1 MRKADLDTRVAVTG
15 AGIICAIGRN
25 KEEVWSSI
33 VASRDGI
40 APLTRFAGETFATDI
55 AAEVKSELPRAKRL
69 SRTDLL
75 AVVAAREAIE
85 QANGIDRS
93 LVPRFLGSSEER
105 AVDARGTEEPDEPEE
120 PRHRPSPLPLGRAI
134 VSTGTSTGGLLEGE
148 DYFFRRIV
156 RGRRRA
162 PASKVL
168 QQPTSGPSDAVA
180 RVFGLGGGVLS
191 NATACASAGA
201 AIGMAA
207 DYLRSHHA
215 DVAIAGGSDA
225 LCRLTYSG
233 FNVLQAVDPQPC
245 SPFGAERKG
254 ITLGEGAAYLV
265 LERWDDAVAR
275 GAVILAELCGYGAS
289 CDAHH
294 QTAPI
299 EDGRGAE
306 AAMRGA
312 MAEARLEAGAVDYV
326 NAHGTGTLLNDSAET
341 KAIIAALG
349 SSVPV
354 SSSKSYFGHTLGASG
369 AVEAV
374 ITVLALRH
382 QLAPPTLR
390 LVRAADDCPL
400 DYIPDTARALPMSN
414 ALSNTFG
421 FGGSNVS
428 LLFRR
433 VV

>member
-1 MRKADLDTRVAVTG
+1 MRKPDLNTRIAVTG
-15 AGIICAIGRN
+15 AGIICSIGRN
-25 KEEVWSSI
+25 KDEVWRSI
-33 VASRDGI
+33 VESRAGI
-40 APLTRFAGETFATDI
+40 GKLTRFPGETFPTDI
-55 AAEVKSELPRAKRL
+55 AAEVAEDLDDLLPIAKRKARRM

-75 AVVAAREAIE
+75 AVVAANEAIE
-85 QANGIDRS
+85 QANEA
-93 LVPRFLGSSEER
+93 GSS
-105 AVDARGTEEPDEPEE
+105 
-120 PRHRPSPLPLGRAI
+120 LPLDRAI

-148 DYFFRRIV
+148 DYYFKRIV
-156 RGRRRA
+156 VGRRRA
-162 PASKVL
+162 SASHVL

-180 RVFGLGGGVLS
+180 ATFNLGGGVIS

-207 DYLRSHHA
+207 DYLRSRHA

-245 SPFGAERKG
+245 SPFGADRKG

-275 GAVILAELCGYGAS
+275 GAKILAEFCGYGAS

-294 QTAPI
+294 PTAPA

-306 AAMRGA
+306 SAMRGA
-312 MAEARLEAGAVDYV
+312 LTESGVPQSGIDYV

-341 KAIIAALG
+341 KAIISAVG
-349 SSVPV
+349 TEVPV
-354 SSSKSYFGHTLGASG
+354 SSSKSYFGHTLGAAG
-369 AVEAV
+369 GIEAV
-374 ITVLALRH
+374 VTVLSVIH
-382 QLAPPTLR
+382 QTAPPTLR
-390 LVRAADDCPL
+390 LETVAADCTL
-400 DYIPDTARALPMSN
+400 DYIPHTPRPMPMTRV
-414 ALSNTFG
+414 LSNTFG

-428 LLFRR
+428 LMFRR
-433 VV
+433 A

>member
-1 MRKADLDTRVAVTG
+1 MRTPDLTTRVAVTG
-15 AGIICAIGRN
+15 AGIVCSIGRN
-25 KEEVWSSI
+25 QAEVWQSI
-33 VASRDGI
+33 VEARAGI
-40 APLTRFAGETFATDI
+40 AKLTCFEGETFPTDI
-55 AAEVKSELPRAKRL
+55 AAEAKVDLPKSKRL

-75 AVVAAREAIE
+75 AVFAAKEAIE
-85 QANGIDRS
+85 QAGDI
-93 LVPRFLGSSEER
+93 PRE
-105 AVDARGTEEPDEPEE
+105 
-120 PRHRPSPLPLGRAI
+120 RAI

-148 DYFFRRIV
+148 DYYFRRLI

-162 PASKVL
+162 PASRVL

-180 RVFGLGGGVLS
+180 RTFGLGGGVVS

-207 DYLRSHHA
+207 DYLRSCHA

-233 FNVLQAVDPQPC
+233 FNVLQAVDPEPC
-245 SPFGAERKG
+245 SPFSASRKG
-254 ITLGEGAAYLV
+254 ITLGEGAGYLV

-275 GAVILAELCGYGAS
+275 GATILAELSGYGAS

-294 QTAPI
+294 PTAPA
-299 EDGRGAE
+299 EDGHGAE

-312 MAEARLEAGAVDYV
+312 LSEGRLTPASVDYV
-326 NAHGTGTLLNDSAET
+326 NAHGTGTALNDASESR
-341 KAIIAALG
+341 AIIAALG
-349 SSVPV
+349 MDVPV

-374 ITVLALRH
+374 VTVLAL
-382 QLAPPTLR
+382 QNQIAPPTLR
-390 LVRAADDCPL
+390 LGERALECPL
-400 DYIPDTARALPMSN
+400 DYIPNTPRPMPLAN
-414 ALSNTFG
+414 VLSHTFG

-433 VV
+433 A

>member
-1 MRKADLDTRVAVTG
+1 MRKPDLATRIAVTG
-15 AGIICAIGRN
+15 AGIICSIGRN
-25 KEEVWSSI
+25 KIEVWRSI
-33 VASRDGI
+33 RESRAGI
-40 APLTRFAGETFATDI
+40 GELTRFPGETFPTTI
-55 AAEVKSELPRAKRL
+55 AAEVNDISSLPVSKRDARRL
-69 SRTDLL
+69 SRTDRL
-75 AVVAAREAIE
+75 AVIAAAEALE
-85 QANGIDRS
+85 QAGD
-93 LVPRFLGSSEER
+93 VPLE
-105 AVDARGTEEPDEPEE
+105 
-120 PRHRPSPLPLGRAI
+120 RAI

-148 DYFFRRIV
+148 DYYFRRLV

-162 PASKVL
+162 PASRVL

-180 RVFGLGGGVLS
+180 RVFNLGGGVVS

-207 DYLRSHHA
+207 DYIRSHHA

-233 FNVLQAVDPQPC
+233 FNVLQAVDPEPC

-275 GAVILAELCGYGAS
+275 GATILAELCGYGAS

-294 QTAPI
+294 PTAPA

-312 MAEARLEAGAVDYV
+312 LFEGSLAAESVDYV

-341 KAIIAALG
+341 RAIIAAVG
-349 SSVPV
+349 TTTPV

-374 ITVLALRH
+374 ISVLALQE

-390 LVRAADDCPL
+390 LEQNAADCTL
-400 DYIPDTARALPMSN
+400 DYIPHTPRPLAMTN
-414 ALSNTFG
+414 VLSNTFG

-433 VV
+433 VSS

>member
-1 MRKADLDTRVAVTG
+1 MRKADPSIRVAVTG

-25 KEEVWSSI
+25 KEEVWRSI
-33 VASRDGI
+33 VESRHGI
-40 APLTRFAGETFATDI
+40 DKLTRFPGETFPTDL
-55 AAEVKSELPRAKRL
+55 AAEVPRDLTPLLPISKREAKRL

-75 AVVAAREAIE
+75 AIIAAREALE
-85 QANGIDRS
+85 ESGA
-93 LVPRFLGSSEER
+93 PRQ
-105 AVDARGTEEPDEPEE
+105 
-120 PRHRPSPLPLGRAI
+120 RAI
-134 VSTGTSTGGLLEGE
+134 IATGTSTGGLLEGE
-148 DYFFRRIV
+148 DYYFTRLV

-162 PASKVL
+162 PASRVL

-180 RVFGLGGGVLS
+180 RVFQLGGGVIS

-201 AIGMAA
+201 AIGMAS
-207 DYLRSHHA
+207 DYLRSRHA

-233 FNVLQAVDPQPC
+233 FNVLQAVDPAPC
-245 SPFGAERKG
+245 SPFAAERKG

-275 GAVILAELCGYGAS
+275 GAKILAELRGYGVS

-294 QTAPI
+294 PTAPA

-306 AAMRGA
+306 AAMRA
-312 MAEARLEAGAVDYV
+312 AAGCESVDYV

-341 KAIIAALG
+341 KAIVAALG
-349 SSVPV
+349 TKIPV

-369 AVEAV
+369 GVEAV
-374 ITVLALRH
+374 ISVMALRE

-390 LVRAADDCPL
+390 LTSAAVDCTL
-400 DYIPDTARALPMSN
+400 DYIPHTPRPMPMTN
-414 ALSNTFG
+414 VLSNTFG

-428 LLFRR
+428 LLFAR

>member
-1 MRKADLDTRVAVTG
+1 MRIPDLDTRIAVTG
-15 AGIICAIGRN
+15 AGIVCSIGRN
-25 KEEVWSSI
+25 KAEVWRSI
-33 VASRDGI
+33 VESRAGI
-40 APLTRFAGETFATDI
+40 AKLTRFEGETFPTDL
-55 AAEVKSELPRAKRL
+55 AAEVDVALPKSKRL

-85 QANGIDRS
+85 QAGEIP
-93 LVPRFLGSSEER
+93 LER
-105 AVDARGTEEPDEPEE
+105 AV
-120 PRHRPSPLPLGRAI
+120 

-148 DYFFRRIV
+148 DYYLRRLIH
-156 RGRRRA
+156 GRRRA
-162 PASKVL
+162 PASRVL

-180 RVFGLGGGVLS
+180 QAFQLGGGVVS

-233 FNVLQAVDPQPC
+233 FNVLQAVDPEPC
-245 SPFGAERKG
+245 SPFGANRKG
-254 ITLGEGAAYLV
+254 ITLGEGAGYLV

-275 GAVILAELCGYGAS
+275 GATILAELSGYGAS

-294 QTAPI
+294 PTAPA

-312 MAEARLEAGAVDYV
+312 LSEGRLAPASVDYV
-326 NAHGTGTLLNDSAET
+326 NAHGTGTTLNDAAET
-341 KAIIAALG
+341 RAIIAALG
-349 SSVPV
+349 TDVPA

-369 AVEAV
+369 AIEAV
-374 ITVLALRH
+374 VTVLAL
-382 QLAPPTLR
+382 QNQIAPPTLR
-390 LVRAADDCPL
+390 LHERAVECAL
-400 DYIPDTARALPMSN
+400 DYIPETPRPMAMTN
-414 ALSNTFG
+414 VLSNTFG

-433 VV
+433 V

>member
-1 MRKADLDTRVAVTG
+1 VRVPDLNTRIAVTG
-15 AGIICAIGRN
+15 AGIVCSIGRD
-25 KEEVWSSI
+25 KAEVWRAI
-33 VASRDGI
+33 VESRAGI
-40 APLTRFAGETFATDI
+40 AKLTRFEGETFPTDL
-55 AAEVKSELPRAKRL
+55 AAEANVELPKGKRL

-75 AVVAAREAIE
+75 AVIAAKEAIQ
-85 QANGIDRS
+85 QAGDI
-93 LVPRFLGSSEER
+93 
-105 AVDARGTEEPDEPEE
+105 
-120 PRHRPSPLPLGRAI
+120 PLGRAV

-148 DYFFRRIV
+148 DYYFRRLI

-162 PASKVL
+162 PASRVL

-180 RVFGLGGGVLS
+180 QAFGLGGGVIS

-207 DYLRSHHA
+207 DYLRAQHA

-233 FNVLQAVDPQPC
+233 FNVLQAVDPEPC
-245 SPFGAERKG
+245 SPFGANRRG
-254 ITLGEGAAYLV
+254 ITLGEGAGYLV

-275 GAVILAELCGYGAS
+275 GATILAELSGYGAS

-294 QTAPI
+294 PTAPA

-312 MAEARLEAGAVDYV
+312 LAEGGLTPASVDYV
-326 NAHGTGTLLNDSAET
+326 NAHGTGTTLNDSAESC
-341 KAIIAALG
+341 AILSALG
-349 SSVPV
+349 AGVPV

-369 AVEAV
+369 AIEAV
-374 ITVLALRH
+374 VTVLALQH
-382 QLAPPTLR
+382 QIAPPTLR
-390 LVRAADDCPL
+390 LRESAADCTL
-400 DYIPDTARALPMSN
+400 DYIPDTPRPMAMAN
-414 ALSNTFG
+414 VLSNTFG

-433 VV
+433 V

>member
-1 MRKADLDTRVAVTG
+1 MRKADPNVRIAVTG
-15 AGIICAIGRN
+15 VGIICSIGRN
-25 KEEVWSSI
+25 KDEVWRSI
-33 VASRDGI
+33 RESRAGI
-40 APLTRFAGETFATDI
+40 SKLTRFPGETFPTDM
-55 AAEVKSELPRAKRL
+55 AAEVAGELQLPISRREAKRM

-75 AVVAAREAIE
+75 AVIAAKEAIN
-85 QANGIDRS
+85 QANERAP
-93 LVPRFLGSSEER
+93 LRLER
-105 AVDARGTEEPDEPEE
+105 AV
-120 PRHRPSPLPLGRAI
+120 

-148 DYFFRRIV
+148 DYYFRRVV
-156 RGRRRA
+156 RGRDRA
-162 PASKVL
+162 PASRVL

-180 RVFGLGGGVLS
+180 RVFRAGGGVIS

-201 AIGMAA
+201 AIGMAV
-207 DYLRSHHA
+207 DYLRSRHA

-233 FNVLQAVDPQPC
+233 FNVLQAVDPAPC
-245 SPFGAERKG
+245 TPFSAERKG

-265 LERWDDAVAR
+265 VERWDDAVAR
-275 GAVILAELCGYGAS
+275 GATILAEIAGYGAS

-294 QTAPI
+294 PTAPHD
-299 EDGRGAE
+299 EGRGAE

-312 MAEARLEAGAVDYV
+312 LDGGDVDYI

-341 KAIIAALG
+341 KAIVAAVG
-349 SSVPV
+349 SGTPV

-369 AVEAV
+369 AVEAA
-374 ITVLALRH
+374 ITVMSLIH

-390 LVRAADDCPL
+390 LDVAASDCTL
-400 DYIPDTARALPMSN
+400 DYIAHTPRPMAMNS

-421 FGGSNVS
+421 FGGANVS

>member
-1 MRKADLDTRVAVTG
+1 MTG
-15 AGIICAIGRN
+15 AGIVCSIGRN
-25 KEEVWSSI
+25 KAEVWRAI
-33 VASRDGI
+33 VESRAGI
-40 APLTRFAGETFATDI
+40 AKLTRFAGETFPTDI
-55 AAEVKSELPRAKRL
+55 AAEADVDLPKTKRL

-75 AVVAAREAIE
+75 AVTAAKEAIE
-85 QANGIDRS
+85 QAGDIP
-93 LVPRFLGSSEER
+93 LER
-105 AVDARGTEEPDEPEE
+105 AV
-120 PRHRPSPLPLGRAI
+120 

-148 DYFFRRIV
+148 DYYFRRLI

-162 PASKVL
+162 PASRVL

-180 RVFGLGGGVLS
+180 QAFHLGGGVIS

-207 DYLRSHHA
+207 DYLRSRHA

-233 FNVLQAVDPQPC
+233 FNVLQAVDPEPC
-245 SPFGAERKG
+245 SPFGANRKG
-254 ITLGEGAAYLV
+254 ITLGEGAGYLV

-275 GAVILAELCGYGAS
+275 GATILAELAGYGAS

-294 QTAPI
+294 PTAPA
-299 EDGRGAE
+299 EDGHGAE

-312 MAEARLEAGAVDYV
+312 LVEGRITPASVDYV
-326 NAHGTGTLLNDSAET
+326 NAHGTGTALNDAAESR
-341 KAIIAALG
+341 AIIAALG
-349 SSVPV
+349 LDVPV

-369 AVEAV
+369 AIEAV
-374 ITVLALRH
+374 VTVLAL
-382 QLAPPTLR
+382 QNQIAPPTLR
-390 LVRAADDCPL
+390 LRERAPECPL
-400 DYIPDTARALPMSN
+400 DYIPETPRPMPLAN
-414 ALSNTFG
+414 VLSNTFG

-433 VV
+433 A